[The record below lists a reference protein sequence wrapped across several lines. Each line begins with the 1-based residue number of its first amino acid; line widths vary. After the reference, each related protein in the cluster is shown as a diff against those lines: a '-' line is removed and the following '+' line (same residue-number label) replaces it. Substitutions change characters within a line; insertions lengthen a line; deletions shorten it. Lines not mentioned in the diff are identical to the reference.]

1 MTRMLRL
8 ALAALFALSFL
19 VADPLLAQNA
29 KDIAGETVDQLL
41 SRVKT
46 SKNVTPKSVF
56 EELGKRKSEESLAA
70 LEDSLPFLKSEIGF
84 RKAFLAFRH
93 FRGVAALEQEAI
105 NLLFKKSKSS
115 DPNTSVPAAHGLGL
129 LGETTYPL
137 LEEIVRS
144 SRDARTRSVAM
155 APLLPAMALR
165 ADKKDFRLFVEN
177 FTSTWKV
184 SISLGEKTAID
195 FARTSGPNLFSRCL
209 KDENL
214 TGEIRRMLIAGL
226 VPIPGE
232 EADAVLADGLLAKE
246 PRIVQEC
253 LVYLGTRGATA
264 HRKAVERLVRHKND
278 FIRREALV
286 ARARLSL
293 ILGPQE
299 VPDLLD
305 DLLIQARSRGLV
317 ERNAAAISLG
327 ELRSPEAIE
336 ALHGLLGDPEYSVR
350 MESLL
355 SIGSARKA
363 ASIPVL
369 IDRLGVTQGTEAEM
383 TVEMLQALT
392 GQDFGSTPE
401 FWRAWWG
408 DHEADF
414 VMPSVEQVAA
424 VQKKREKDRSKHS
437 TGSDFFGLRVIS
449 ERVVFVADLSGSMNS
464 KNSQGIRRIAAL
476 RNELGNFVRDYP
488 KGGLFNIVTFASQVK
503 SWKPSMVV
511 MSSKNRKE
519 ALAYV
524 EDLKISGG
532 ATAIYDG
539 LETAFND
546 PRVDTLMVLSDG
558 IPSGGS
564 VNNIDAII
572 DEVSRWNILRYV
584 VIHSVALGGE
594 SRLLQAL
601 SRASHG
607 RYVRV
612 K

>member
-1 MTRMLRL
+1 MTRMHRL
-8 ALAALFALSFL
+8 ALAALFAFSFL
-19 VADPLLAQNA
+19 VADPLPAQNA
-29 KDIAGETVDQLL
+29 QDLAGETIDQLL

-70 LEDSLPFLKSEIGF
+70 LEDSLLFLKSEIGF

-93 FRGVAALEQEAI
+93 FQGVAELEQEAI

-129 LGETTYPL
+129 LGETTHPL
-137 LEEIVRS
+137 LGEIVRS

-165 ADKKDFRLFVEN
+165 ANKEDFRLFVEN
-177 FTSTWKV
+177 FMSTWKV
-184 SISLGEKTAID
+184 YISLGKKTAID
-195 FARTSGPNLFSRCL
+195 FARTCGPSLFSRCL

-226 VPIPGE
+226 VSIPGE
-232 EADAVLADGLLAKE
+232 EADAVLAEGLLAKDA
-246 PRIVQEC
+246 RIVQEC
-253 LVYLGTRGATA
+253 LVCLGTRGATA

-278 FIRREALV
+278 LIRREALV

-293 ILGPQE
+293 IFGPQE
-299 VPDLLD
+299 VSDLLD
-305 DLLIQARSRGLV
+305 DLLLQARSRGLV

-392 GQDFGSTPE
+392 GQDLGSTPE

-414 VMPSVEQVAA
+414 VMPSVQQVAA
-424 VQKKREKDRSKHS
+424 VQKKREKGRSKHS
-437 TGSDFFGLRVIS
+437 TGSDFFGLRVTS
-449 ERVVFVADLSGSMNS
+449 ERVVFVADLSGSMVRE
-464 KNSQGIRRIAAL
+464 NSQGVQRIAAL

-511 MSSKNRKE
+511 MNSKNRRE

-539 LETAFND
+539 LEAAFND

-572 DEVSRWNILRYV
+572 DDVSRWNILRYV